1 MSLNPYRNTIF
12 IFLKRRFLIK
22 QTVSLKFASLK
33 GFGDVVSK
41 DLFSFKQVMKLS
53 GIRIRLEPDFS
64 GAI

>member
-22 QTVSLKFASLK
+22 QIVSLKFASLK
-33 GFGDVVSK
+33 DLSDLISK

-53 GIRIRLEPDFS
+53 GIRIRLGPDFS